1 MFLALTRQ
9 FNYITTSAFYYTP
22 ITTSLGNQLIP
33 WGARVALRWELSP
46 PTKAVGSGSSPG
58 FDVIWELSSRR
69 VSCTLTCDQV
79 SFFPFLFWRRGKKY
93 IYFTRCLP
101 VVQNLDFCLIDRKKK
116 DPLELC
122 TGWLSNISDFQ
133 SYYIGFVTFASSW
146 QKPQDDRG
154 IRHSK
159 LRF

>member
-33 WGARVALRWELSP
+33 WGARVAPRWELSP
-46 PTKAVGSGSSPG
+46 PTKVVGSGSSPG
-58 FDVIWELSSRR
+58 FEPAIRCPSSLFVIRKEKVHLLYALSARSSESRLL
-69 VSCTLTCDQV
+69 SDW
-79 SFFPFLFWRRGKKY
+79 S
-93 IYFTRCLP
+93 
-101 VVQNLDFCLIDRKKK
+101 KKK
-116 DPLELC
+116 RSLGVC
-122 TGWLSNISDFQ
+122 TDWLSNISDFQ

-154 IRHSK
+154 IRNSK

>member
-46 PTKAVGSGSSPG
+46 PTKVVGSGSSPG

-79 SFFPFLFWRRGKKY
+79 SFFPFCYGDEGKST
-93 IYFTRCLP
+93 FTLR
-101 VVQNLDFCLIDRKKK
+101 VVCPSKKKK

-122 TGWLSNISDFQ
+122 TGWLSNISDFH

-154 IRHSK
+154 IRNSK